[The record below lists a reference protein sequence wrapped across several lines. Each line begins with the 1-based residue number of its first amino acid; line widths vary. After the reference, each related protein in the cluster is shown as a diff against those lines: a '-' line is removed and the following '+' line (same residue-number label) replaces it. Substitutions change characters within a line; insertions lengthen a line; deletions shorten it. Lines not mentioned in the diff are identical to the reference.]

1 MLGKNILRKTVT
13 SATLVAFWCVSS
25 MVAFAMPKDFA
36 GEIKVTGQVMVN
48 GSAAV
53 SNSTVMS
60 GAVITTGDNSTAEVS
75 LGKTGRVEI
84 LANSNVT
91 LQFSETSIV
100 AILTDG
106 KARVAN
112 AAGVAAT
119 VTTKNATFIA
129 DAGQADNFTVEAECS
144 HSHVDAAAGI
154 VTMRE
159 GSNNKQVVAGTTA
172 TAGNLVQTG
181 CKPCLRPD
189 SAPGPSVGNWPWLL
203 LLAAGAAGAG
213 IYFGT
218 KSDDSNFGGGGIVVS
233 PVR

>member
-1 MLGKNILRKTVT
+1 MHGKNILRKTVT

-36 GEIKVTGQVMVN
+36 GEIKVSGQVMVN

-60 GAVITTGDNSTAEVS
+60 GAVITTGANSTAEVS

-91 LQFSETSIV
+91 LRFTETSIV
-100 AILTDG
+100 AILSEG
-106 KARVAN
+106 KARIAN
-112 AAGVAAT
+112 AAGVATT
-119 VTTKNATFIA
+119 VTTKNGTFIA

-144 HSHVDAAAGI
+144 HSHVDTSAGI

-159 GSNNKQVVAGTTA
+159 GSTDKQVVAGTTA

-189 SAPGPSVGNWPWLL
+189 SAPGPAVGNWPWLL
-203 LLAAGAAGAG
+203 LLAAGAAGVG

-218 KSDDSNFGGGGIVVS
+218 KNDDSNFGGPVIVVS

>member
-129 DAGQADNFTVEAECS
+129 DASQADNFTVEAECS

>member
-119 VTTKNATFIA
+119 VTTKNGTFVA

-144 HSHVDAAAGI
+144 HSHVDTAAGI